1 MRAPRVFQAIVLLA
15 VVSHM
20 TSAKEPPPRKVEKPV
35 SKTTATLDK
44 SGNLLVNYLDV
55 PGNIHV
61 VSGVVQKNPNDVK
74 DPTARAINTFVR
86 LRQKRTNSERPASRA
101 KD

>member
-1 MRAPRVFQAIVLLA
+1 M
-15 VVSHM
+15 
-20 TSAKEPPPRKVEKPV
+20 
-35 SKTTATLDK
+35 
-44 SGNLLVNYLDV
+44 GLDV

-61 VSGVVQKNPNDVK
+61 VSGVVQKNPDDVK

-86 LRQKRTNSERPASRA
+86 LRQERTNPERPASRA